1 MLSTYFITNLLAI
14 FFLFVFNGT
23 LSYNS
28 FKRNRSFKLYTLYFS
43 LIMLLELLYCVI
55 STKTLSNFSD
65 FNLTFD
71 ILNFK
76 LVFALE
82 GFTVVFCFL
91 TALLIFICVLLI
103 WDKKYFFEQAIC
115 LFLVQLFVIAAFT
128 VKDIFF
134 FYVF

>member
-1 MLSTYFITNLLAI
+1 
-14 FFLFVFNGT
+14 
-23 LSYNS
+23 
-28 FKRNRSFKLYTLYFS
+28 
-43 LIMLLELLYCVI
+43 MLLELLSCVI

-103 WDKKYFFEQAIC
+103 
-115 LFLVQLFVIAAFT
+115 
-128 VKDIFF
+128 
-134 FYVF
+134 